1 MSTTQEQLL
10 NLVRPGEEDRL
21 SAALDEIEAEGSQPT
36 SEAWDLSHPLDRM
49 LAAEERAEQKQATPP
64 RRPTAPATDEGDEGD
79 EGDDPLAGLLSPVD
93 DATTPITDGNQAA
106 DDDIPAE
113 YRGKSL
119 KEVIALAEAKAKAP
133 AAGNTFPPE
142 AYTPEL
148 GKALYGEALTGLFTA
163 AEVNPLQ
170 LDATLRAG
178 GDVSEAVEA
187 LASKAGLPKSVVQT
201 YLDGVTASAPAAA
214 PQLSAEDGAA
224 IRQSVGGDD
233 KFRALSGWAIANLSE
248 QELAG
253 YNAAIDSG
261 NKQLAAFAVKAIEAR
276 AAAAGNN
283 PRPRSEPQLA
293 RGGRGQAP
301 MRFASIE
308 QQNAAVDRRNAAGER
323 LMHVDPAYAK
333 RVRAAIANSPDWA

>member
-1 MSTTQEQLL
+1 MSTTPEQLL

-36 SEAWDLSHPLDRM
+36 NEQWDMSHPLDRM

-64 RRPTAPATDEGDEGD
+64 RRPAAPAPAEGEDA
-79 EGDDPLAGLLSPVD
+79 DDPLADLLSPAED
-93 DATTPITDGNQAA
+93 DTTATDGDQAT
-106 DDDIPAE
+106 DDEIPAE

-119 KEVIALAEAKAKAP
+119 KEVIALAEAKGKAP
-133 AAGNTFPPE
+133 ATGNAIPPE

-148 GKALYGEALTGLFTA
+148 GKAIYGEALTGLFTA

-187 LASKAGLPKSVVQT
+187 LATKAGLPKTVVQT
-201 YLDGVTASAPAAA
+201 YLDGVKAAEPAAA
-214 PQLSAEDGAA
+214 PELSDADVAA
-224 IRQSVGGDD
+224 IRQSVGGDE
-233 KFRALSGWAIANLSE
+233 KFKALSGWAITNLSE
-248 QELAG
+248 GELAG
-253 YNAAIDSG
+253 YNAAINSG
-261 NKQLAAFAVKAIEAR
+261 NKELAAFAVKALQAK
-276 AAAAGNN
+276 AAAGTRG

-301 MRFASIE
+301 MRFASAA
-308 QQNAAVDRRNAAGER
+308 QQDAAVDRRNADGER
-323 LMHVDPAYAK
+323 LMHVDPKYAK
-333 RVRAAIANSPDWA
+333 RVEDAIRNSPNWG

>member
-1 MSTTQEQLL
+1 MSTTTEQLL
-10 NLVRPGEEDRL
+10 SLVRPGEEGRL
-21 SAALDEIEAEGSQPT
+21 VAALDELEAEGSQP
-36 SEAWDLSHPLDRM
+36 SGEEWDMSHPLDRM
-49 LAAEERAEQKQATPP
+49 LAAEERAERKQATPP
-64 RRPTAPATDEGDEGD
+64 RRPTAPAPAEGEDA
-79 EGDDPLAGLLSPVD
+79 DDPLADLLSPAED
-93 DATTPITDGNQAA
+93 DTTTDDDQAA
-106 DDDIPAE
+106 DDDIPEE

-119 KEVIALAEAKAKAP
+119 KEVIALAEGKAKAP
-133 AAGNTFPPE
+133 ATGNTLPPE

-187 LASKAGLPKSVVQT
+187 LATKAGLPRAVVQT
-201 YLDGVTASAPAAA
+201 YLDGVKASSPAAA

-224 IRQSVGGDD
+224 IRQSVGGDE
-233 KFRALSGWAIANLSE
+233 KFRALSGWALANLSE
-248 QELAG
+248 GELAG

-261 NKQLAAFAVKAIEAR
+261 NKELAAFAVKAIQAR
-276 AAAAGNN
+276 AAAGSN
-283 PRPRSEPQLA
+283 PRQRSEPQLA
-293 RGGRGQAP
+293 RGGRSQGT
-301 MRFASIE
+301 MRFTSIE
-308 QQNAAVDRRNAAGER
+308 QQNAAVDRRNAQGDR

>member
-1 MSTTQEQLL
+1 MNATEQLL
-10 NLVRPGEEDRL
+10 SLVRPGEEDRL

-36 SEAWDLSHPLDRM
+36 DEEWDMSHPLDRM
-49 LAAEERAEQKQATPP
+49 LAAEERAERKQATPP
-64 RRPTAPATDEGDEGD
+64 RPPTAPAPAEGEDA
-79 EGDDPLAGLLSPVD
+79 DDPLADLLSPADNTEV
-93 DATTPITDGNQAA
+93 ADGNQAT
-106 DDDIPAE
+106 DDEIPEE

-133 AAGNTFPPE
+133 ATGNTLPPE

-178 GDVSEAVEA
+178 GDVSQQVEA
-187 LASKAGLPKSVVQT
+187 LATKAGLPKAVVQT
-201 YLDGVTASAPAAA
+201 YLDGVKASSPAAA

-224 IRQSVGGDD
+224 IRQSVGGDE
-233 KFRALSGWAIANLSE
+233 KFKALSGWAIANLSE
-248 QELAG
+248 ADLAG

-261 NKQLAAFAVKAIEAR
+261 NKALAAFAVKALQAQ
-276 AAAAGNN
+276 AAAAGSN
-283 PRPRSEPQLA
+283 PRPRSEPQLV

-323 LMHVDPAYAK
+323 LMHVDPTYAK
-333 RVRAAIANSPDWA
+333 RVMEAIGNSPDWA

>member
-1 MSTTQEQLL
+1 MSTTSEQLL

-21 SAALDEIEAEGSQPT
+21 TAVLDEIEAEGSQP
-36 SEAWDLSHPLDRM
+36 SGEQWDLSHPLDRM

-64 RRPTAPATDEGDEGD
+64 RRPTTPAPAEGEGED
-79 EGDDPLAGLLSPVD
+79 ADDPLADLLSPAED
-93 DATTPITDGNQAA
+93 NTTTDGDQAT
-106 DDDIPAE
+106 DDEIPAE

-119 KEVIALAEAKAKAP
+119 KEVIALAEAKAKTP
-133 AAGNTFPPE
+133 ITGNAIPPE

-148 GKALYGEALTGLFTA
+148 GKALYGDALTGLFTA

-187 LASKAGLPKSVVQT
+187 LATRAGLPKAVVQT
-201 YLDGVTASAPAAA
+201 YLDGVKAATPAAA

-224 IRQSVGGDD
+224 IRQSVGGDE
-233 KFRALSGWAIANLSE
+233 KFRALSGWAIANLSKG
-248 QELAG
+248 ELAG

-261 NKQLAAFAVKAIEAR
+261 NKELAAFAVKAIQAR
-276 AAAAGNN
+276 AAAAGGN
-283 PRPRSEPQLA
+283 PRQRSEPQLA

-301 MRFASIE
+301 MRFASLE

-323 LMHVDPAYAK
+323 LMHVDPVYAK
-333 RVRAAIANSPDWA
+333 RVKAAIANSPNWA

>member
-21 SAALDEIEAEGSQPT
+21 TAALDEIEAEGSQPT

-64 RRPTAPATDEGDEGD
+64 RQPTTPAPAEGEDA
-79 EGDDPLAGLLSPVD
+79 DDLLADLLSPAD
-93 DATTPITDGNQAA
+93 DSADATDDNQAT
-106 DDDIPAE
+106 DDEIPEE

-133 AAGNTFPPE
+133 TAGNTLPPE

-148 GKALYGEALTGLFTA
+148 GKALYGETLAGLFTA

-178 GDVSEAVEA
+178 GDVSQQVEA
-187 LASKAGLPKSVVQT
+187 LATKAGLPKAVVET
-201 YLDGVTASAPAAA
+201 YIDGIRASSPAAA

-233 KFRALSGWAIANLSE
+233 KFRALSGWALANLSKG
-248 QELAG
+248 ELAG

-261 NKQLAAFAVKAIEAR
+261 NKELAAFAVKAIQAR
-276 AAAAGNN
+276 AAAADGA

-301 MRFASIE
+301 MRFASQE
-308 QQNAAVDRRNAAGER
+308 QQNAAVDRRNAQGER
-323 LMHVDPAYAK
+323 LMHVDPVYAK
-333 RVRAAIANSPDWA
+333 RVKAAIANSPDWA

>member
-21 SAALDEIEAEGSQPT
+21 AAALDEIEAEGSQPT
-36 SEAWDLSHPLDRM
+36 SEEWDMSHPLDRM
-49 LAAEERAEQKQATPP
+49 LAAEERAEQQKATPP
-64 RRPTAPATDEGDEGD
+64 RRPAAPAADDSSD
-79 EGDDPLAGLLSPVD
+79 ADDPLADLLSPAED
-93 DATTPITDGNQAA
+93 DTANDDNQAA
-106 DDDIPAE
+106 DDEIPEE

-133 AAGNTFPPE
+133 AASNTLPPE

-148 GKALYGEALTGLFTA
+148 GKALYGDALTGLFTA

-187 LASKAGLPKSVVQT
+187 LATKAGLPKAVVQT
-201 YLDGVTASAPAAA
+201 YLDGVKASSPAAA

-224 IRQSVGGDD
+224 IRQSVGGDE
-233 KFRALSGWAIANLSE
+233 KFRALSGWAIANLSDG
-248 QELAG
+248 ELAG
-253 YNAAIDSG
+253 YNAAVESG
-261 NKQLAAFAVKAIEAR
+261 NKELAAFAVKALQAQ
-276 AAAAGNN
+276 AAAGSSN
-283 PRPRSEPQLA
+283 PRPRAEPQLA
-293 RGGRGQAP
+293 RGGRGQAA

-323 LMHVDPAYAK
+323 LMHVDPVYAK
-333 RVRAAIANSPDWA
+333 RVMEAIGNSPDWG

>member
-21 SAALDEIEAEGSQPT
+21 TAVLDEIEAEGSQPT
-36 SEAWDLSHPLDRM
+36 REAWDMSHPLDRM

-64 RRPTAPATDEGDEGD
+64 RRPTTPAPAEGEDA
-79 EGDDPLAGLLSPVD
+79 DDPLADLLSPAD
-93 DATTPITDGNQAA
+93 DSADATDDNQAA
-106 DDDIPAE
+106 DDEIPEE

-133 AAGNTFPPE
+133 TAGNTLPPE

-148 GKALYGEALTGLFTA
+148 GKALYGDALAGLFTA

-170 LDATLRAG
+170 FDATLRAG
-178 GDVSEAVEA
+178 GDVSKQVDA
-187 LASKAGLPKSVVQT
+187 LATKAGLPKTVVQT
-201 YLDGVTASAPAAA
+201 YLDGIRASIPAAA
-214 PQLSAEDGAA
+214 PQLSPEDGAA
-224 IRQSVGGDD
+224 IRQLVGGDD
-233 KFRALSGWAIANLSE
+233 KFRALSGWALANLSE
-248 QELAG
+248 GELAG

-261 NKQLAAFAVKAIEAR
+261 NRGLAAFAVKAIQAR
-276 AAAAGNN
+276 AAAAESA
-283 PRPRSEPQLA
+283 PRTRSEPRLA
-293 RGGRGQAP
+293 SGGRGQPP

-308 QQNAAVDRRNAAGER
+308 QQNAAVDRRNANGER

-333 RVRAAIANSPDWA
+333 RVRLAIANSPDWS

>member
-1 MSTTQEQLL
+1 MTATPEQLL

-36 SEAWDLSHPLDRM
+36 DEQWDMSHPLDRM
-49 LAAEERAEQKQATPP
+49 LAAEERAERKQATPP
-64 RRPTAPATDEGDEGD
+64 RRPTTPASADSEDA
-79 EGDDPLAGLLSPVD
+79 DDPLADLLSPAED
-93 DATTPITDGNQAA
+93 TTATDGDQAA
-106 DDDIPAE
+106 DDEIPAE

-133 AAGNTFPPE
+133 AANSAIPPE

-187 LASKAGLPKSVVQT
+187 LATKAGLPKSVVQT
-201 YLDGVTASAPAAA
+201 YLDGVRGATPAAA

-224 IRQSVGGDD
+224 IRQSVGGDE

-248 QELAG
+248 GDLAG

-261 NKQLAAFAVKAIEAR
+261 NPKLAAFAVKALQTQ
-276 AAAAGNN
+276 AAAAGSN

-323 LMHVDPAYAK
+323 LMHVDPTYAK
-333 RVRAAIANSPDWA
+333 RVEDAIRNSPDFS

>member
-1 MSTTQEQLL
+1 MSTTTEQILS
-10 NLVRPGEEDRL
+10 LVRPGEEDRL

-36 SEAWDLSHPLDRM
+36 SEEWDMSHPLDRM

-64 RRPTAPATDEGDEGD
+64 RRPAAPAADDSSD
-79 EGDDPLAGLLSPVD
+79 ADDPLADLLSPAED
-93 DATTPITDGNQAA
+93 DTTTDGDQAT
-106 DDDIPAE
+106 DDEIPAE

-133 AAGNTFPPE
+133 TTGNAIPPE

-148 GKALYGEALTGLFTA
+148 GKALYGDALTGLFTA

-187 LASKAGLPKSVVQT
+187 LATKAGLPKAVVQT
-201 YLDGVTASAPAAA
+201 YLDGVRGATPAAS

-224 IRQSVGGDD
+224 IRQSVGGDE
-233 KFRALSGWAIANLSE
+233 KFRALSGWALANLSE
-248 QELAG
+248 GDLAG

-261 NKQLAAFAVKAIEAR
+261 NPKLAAFAVKALQAQ
-276 AAAAGNN
+276 AATGSN

-293 RGGRGQAP
+293 RGGRGQAA

-308 QQNAAVDRRNAAGER
+308 QQNAAVDRRNEAGER

-333 RVRAAIANSPDWA
+333 RVMEAIGNSPNWA

>member
-1 MSTTQEQLL
+1 MNATEQLL

-36 SEAWDLSHPLDRM
+36 REEWDMSHPLDRM
-49 LAAEERAEQKQATPP
+49 LAAEERAERKQATPP
-64 RRPTAPATDEGDEGD
+64 RRPTAPAPAEGEDA
-79 EGDDPLAGLLSPVD
+79 DDPLADLLSPAD
-93 DATTPITDGNQAA
+93 DGNTEVADGNQAT
-106 DDDIPAE
+106 DDEIPEE

-133 AAGNTFPPE
+133 ATGNTLPPE

-187 LASKAGLPKSVVQT
+187 LATKAGLPKAVVQT
-201 YLDGVTASAPAAA
+201 YLDGVKASSPAAA
-214 PQLSAEDGAA
+214 HQLSAEDGAA
-224 IRQSVGGDD
+224 IRQSVGGDE
-233 KFRALSGWAIANLSE
+233 KFRALSGWALANLSE
-248 QELAG
+248 GELAG

-261 NKQLAAFAVKAIEAR
+261 NKALAAFAVKAIQAQ
-276 AAAAGNN
+276 AAAAGSN
-283 PRPRSEPQLA
+283 PRPRSEPRLA
-293 RGGRGQAP
+293 RGGRGQGAQ
-301 MRFASIE
+301 RFASVE

-323 LMHVDPAYAK
+323 LMHVDPVYAE
-333 RVRAAIANSPDWA
+333 RVMAAIANSPNWA

>member
-1 MSTTQEQLL
+1 MSTTPEQLL

-21 SAALDEIEAEGSQPT
+21 TAVLDEIEAEGSQPT
-36 SEAWDLSHPLDRM
+36 SEAWDMSHPLDRM
-49 LAAEERAEQKQATPP
+49 LAAEERAERQQATPP
-64 RRPTAPATDEGDEGD
+64 RRPTAPATAEGEDA
-79 EGDDPLAGLLSPVD
+79 DDPLADLLSPVD
-93 DATTPITDGNQAA
+93 DATTATDSDQAP
-106 DDDIPAE
+106 DDEIPEE

-133 AAGNTFPPE
+133 TAGNTLPPE

-148 GKALYGEALTGLFTA
+148 GKALYGDALAGLFTA

-178 GDVSEAVEA
+178 GDVSEQVDA
-187 LASKAGLPKSVVQT
+187 LATKAGLPRAVVQT
-201 YLDGVTASAPAAA
+201 YLDGIKASSPAAA
-214 PQLSAEDGAA
+214 PQLSPEDGAA

-233 KFRALSGWAIANLSE
+233 KFRALSGWALANLSE
-248 QELAG
+248 GELAG

-261 NKQLAAFAVKAIEAR
+261 NKELAAFAVKAIQAR
-276 AAAAGNN
+276 AAAAESA
-283 PRPRSEPQLA
+283 PRTRSEPRLA
-293 RGGRGQAP
+293 SGGRGQPP

-308 QQNAAVDRRNAAGER
+308 QQNAAVDRRNANGER

-333 RVRAAIANSPDWA
+333 RVKAAIANSPNWS

>member
-1 MSTTQEQLL
+1 MSTTTEQLL

-36 SEAWDLSHPLDRM
+36 SEEWDMTHPLDRM
-49 LAAEERAEQKQATPP
+49 LAAEERAEQQQKATPP
-64 RRPTAPATDEGDEGD
+64 RRPAASAADDSSD
-79 EGDDPLAGLLSPVD
+79 ADDPLADLLTPAKD
-93 DATTPITDGNQAA
+93 DTTTDGDQAA
-106 DDDIPAE
+106 ADGIPEE
-113 YRGKSL
+113 YRGKSM
-119 KEVIALAEAKAKAP
+119 KEVIALAEAKAKAAP
-133 AAGNTFPPE
+133 ATGNTLPPE

-187 LASKAGLPKSVVQT
+187 LATKAGLPKAVVQT
-201 YLDGVTASAPAAA
+201 YLDGVKAASPAAT

-224 IRQSVGGDD
+224 IRQSVGGDEQ
-233 KFRALSGWAIANLSE
+233 FRALSGWALANLSE
-248 QELAG
+248 VDLAG

-261 NKQLAAFAVKAIEAR
+261 NPKLAAFAVKALQAR
-276 AAAAGNN
+276 AAAGSN

-293 RGGRGQAP
+293 RGGRGQAA

-308 QQNAAVDRRNAAGER
+308 QQNAAVDRRNAAGDR
-323 LMHVDPAYAK
+323 LMHVDPVYAR
-333 RVRAAIANSPDWA
+333 RVMEAIANSPDWA

>member
-1 MSTTQEQLL
+1 MSTTPEQLL

-21 SAALDEIEAEGSQPT
+21 TAVLDEIEAEGSQPT
-36 SEAWDLSHPLDRM
+36 SEAWDMSHPLDRM

-64 RRPTAPATDEGDEGD
+64 RRPTTPAPAEGEDA
-79 EGDDPLAGLLSPVD
+79 DDPLADLLSPAE
-93 DATTPITDGNQAA
+93 DATTTTDGDQAT
-106 DDDIPAE
+106 DDEIPAE

-133 AAGNTFPPE
+133 AAGNAIPPE

-148 GKALYGEALTGLFTA
+148 GKALYGETLTGLFTA

-178 GDVSEAVEA
+178 GDVSAAVEA
-187 LASKAGLPKSVVQT
+187 LATKAGLPKAVVQT
-201 YLDGVTASAPAAA
+201 YLDGVKAAEPAAA

-224 IRQSVGGDD
+224 IRQSVGGDE

-248 QELAG
+248 GDLAG

-261 NKQLAAFAVKAIEAR
+261 NKELAAFAVKALQAQ
-276 AAAAGNN
+276 AAAAGSN

-301 MRFASIE
+301 MRFASLE
-308 QQNAAVDRRNAAGER
+308 QQNAAVDRRNADGER
-323 LMHVDPAYAK
+323 LMHVDPVYAK
-333 RVRAAIANSPDWA
+333 RVKAAIANSPNWS

>member
-1 MSTTQEQLL
+1 MSTTPEQLL

-36 SEAWDLSHPLDRM
+36 SEEWDMSHPLDRM

-64 RRPTAPATDEGDEGD
+64 RRPAAPAADDSSD
-79 EGDDPLAGLLSPVD
+79 ADDPLADLLTPAED
-93 DATTPITDGNQAA
+93 DTTTDGDQAT
-106 DDDIPAE
+106 DDEIPAE

-133 AAGNTFPPE
+133 ATTNAIPPE

-148 GKALYGEALTGLFTA
+148 GKALYGDALTSLFTA

-187 LASKAGLPKSVVQT
+187 LATKAGLPKAVIQT
-201 YLDGVTASAPAAA
+201 YLDGVKGTAPAAA

-224 IRQSVGGDD
+224 IRQSVGGDE
-233 KFRALSGWAIANLSE
+233 KFRALSGWALANLSE
-248 QELAG
+248 GDLAG

-261 NKQLAAFAVKAIEAR
+261 NPKLAAFAVKALQAQ
-276 AAAAGNN
+276 AAAGSN
-283 PRPRSEPQLA
+283 PRPRSEPRLA
-293 RGGRGQAP
+293 RGGRGQAA

-308 QQNAAVDRRNAAGER
+308 QQSAAVDRRNEAGER
-323 LMHVDPAYAK
+323 LMHVDPVYAK
-333 RVRAAIANSPDWA
+333 RVKAAIANSPDWA

>member
-1 MSTTQEQLL
+1 MSTTPEQLL

-21 SAALDEIEAEGSQPT
+21 TAVLDEIEAEGSQPT
-36 SEAWDLSHPLDRM
+36 SEAWDMSHPLDRM

-64 RRPTAPATDEGDEGD
+64 RRPTAPAPGEGEGED
-79 EGDDPLAGLLSPVD
+79 ADDPLADLLSPAED
-93 DATTPITDGNQAA
+93 TTTPADDDQAA
-106 DDDIPAE
+106 DDEIPAE

-119 KEVIALAEAKAKAP
+119 KEVIALVEAKAKTP
-133 AAGNTFPPE
+133 TTGNAIPPE

-148 GKALYGEALTGLFTA
+148 GKALYGDALTGLFTA

-187 LASKAGLPKSVVQT
+187 LATKAGLPKAVVQT
-201 YLDGVTASAPAAA
+201 YLDGVKAATPAAA

-224 IRQSVGGDD
+224 IRQSVGGDE

-248 QELAG
+248 GELAG

-261 NKQLAAFAVKAIEAR
+261 NKELAAFAVKAIQAR
-276 AAAAGNN
+276 AAAAGGN
-283 PRPRSEPQLA
+283 PRQRSEPQLA

-301 MRFASIE
+301 MRFASLE

-323 LMHVDPAYAK
+323 LMHVDPVYAK
-333 RVRAAIANSPDWA
+333 RVKAAIANSPNWA